1 MNPQS
6 PSSAD
11 FPFRLESPAGLSMEV
26 NANGSIRRM
35 DHRDIL
41 LNLFLGTEI
50 EGGPANLYL
59 RRLGAIVEST
69 PLLGARSPAV
79 IHRDQRGMTAS
90 GEWLGIHFSVSLVLA
105 KLAPTWFW
113 HVVLKNTR
121 DGAETVDLIYAQDLA
136 LAQYGAVRINE
147 YYTSHYVDHTVL
159 SHQQRGFA
167 LASRQNLS
175 MGGRN
180 PWTVIGSLGK
190 GVSYATDALQFHG
203 LATRAGQT
211 PIGLTKGLPGAH
223 LQHEHS
229 LVAIQE
235 APMKIQPGALVKAG
249 FFGWF
254 EENHSAATSAADRVF
269 IDKAIG
275 LPEALPPPDLKAT
288 GGSKPAATLFSAA
301 PLLEAQELTEAEIA
315 RLFGRERRA
324 EEQEDGKVL
333 SFFTGE
339 NRHVVLKAKELK
351 ALRPHGQILRTGYAL
366 IPEETSLTSTTWMG
380 GVFNSMVTQG
390 HVSINRFLSATHTC
404 LSLLRG
410 NGQRLF
416 VKVEGSW
423 HLLDVPSAFEMTPDS
438 SGWIYKHAA
447 GLIAV
452 RSTAASERHE
462 LTLSV
467 EVMSGKPVPFLL
479 SNHVAIDGDDGSN
492 TAAVQYIRDTD
503 GVFVHPVPD
512 SDVGRRFP
520 EGGFRIEPLSGTVIE
535 RMGGD
540 ELLFLDG
547 ISRSQPYLCMISAPA
562 LSIGLRIKG
571 RLISEEYVEAA
582 GPDRTR
588 FWTDI
593 TSGLRLYP
601 PGGSPLAGR
610 AESLGEILPWF
621 IQNALI
627 HYLAPRGLEQY
638 TGGGWGTRDI
648 SQGPVEM
655 LLALG
660 RYEPIR
666 DLLLRVFKTQ
676 NPDGDWPQ
684 WFMFFDRERNIRAG
698 DSHGDIVFWPVLAL
712 AQYFTASEDRS
723 LLDEKVPFFHPEGDH
738 KAEKD
743 SLWHHAERA
752 ISVMNGRVIPGT
764 SLAAYGHG
772 DWNDSM
778 QPFDLT
784 MRERLCSAWTVTLH
798 YQTLTALCT
807 ALRRLG
813 LGDRAS
819 GFEAMAE
826 QVLKEFQHR
835 LVVDGVIAG
844 FAYFHDNGR
853 IDYLLHPRDRITGVS
868 YSLLPMIHAIINGL
882 LTPEQAKKHLDLIQ
896 AHLHGPDGAR
906 LFDKPMEYRGGPM
919 KHFQRA
925 ESAAFFG
932 REIGL
937 MYTHAHLRYAE
948 ALARYGD
955 AEGFFQALCQA
966 NPIGIRT
973 LVPAATL
980 RQANCYYSSSDA
992 AFSDRYE
999 AFAEYGRVKEGGVPL
1014 DGGWRVY
1021 SSGAG
1026 IWTRLMM
1033 QNFLGLR
1040 REKSVLVIDPVI
1052 PRSLDRLR
1060 AELEWEGRWMEV
1072 TYRIESAGCGP
1083 TRVSLNGSDLPQV
1096 RGANPYRPGSA
1107 EIPMSAVRE
1116 RLTAGTN
1123 RLTVHVG

>member
-1 MNPQS
+1 MNSQNPLS
-6 PSSAD
+6 VD
-11 FPFRLESPAGLSMEV
+11 FPFRLESPAGLSVEV

-50 EGGPANLYL
+50 EGGAANLYL
-59 RRLGAIVEST
+59 RRLGPIAETT
-69 PLLGARSPAV
+69 PLLGPRSPATV
-79 IHRDQRGMTAS
+79 HVDQLGMTA
-90 GEWLGIHFSVSLVLA
+90 GGKWRGIHFSVSLVLA
-105 KLAPTWFW
+105 KSAPAWFW
-113 HVVLKNTR
+113 HVVLENTLAK
-121 DGAETVDLIYAQDLA
+121 DETVDLIYTQDLA
-136 LAQYGAVRINE
+136 LAQYWAVRINE
-147 YYTSHYVDHTVL
+147 FYTSHYVDHTVL
-159 SHQQRGFA
+159 SHRERGFA

-175 MGGRN
+175 MGGLN
-180 PWTVIGSLGK
+180 PWTVIGSLGR

-203 LATRAGQT
+203 LSTRAGQT
-211 PIGLTKGLPGAH
+211 PIGLTTGLPGAR

-229 LVAIQE
+229 MAAIQE
-235 APMKIQPGALVKAG
+235 APIKIKPGAQVKAG
-249 FFGWF
+249 FFGWY
-254 EENHSAATSAADRVF
+254 EENHPAATSEADLVC
-269 IDKAIG
+269 IDKAMA
-275 LPEALPPPDLKAT
+275 LPEAVPSSGRKST

-301 PLLEAQELTEAEIA
+301 PLLEAQELTDAEIA
-315 RLFGRERRA
+315 GLFGRERRE

-333 SFFTGE
+333 SFFTGA

-366 IPEETSLTSTTWMG
+366 IPDEAALTSTTWMG
-380 GVFNSMVTQG
+380 GVFHSMVTQG
-390 HVSINRFLSATHTC
+390 HVSINRFLSTTHTY

-416 VKVEGSW
+416 VELEGGW

-438 SGWIYKHAA
+438 SRWIYRHAA

-452 RSTAASERHE
+452 RSTAASDRHE
-462 LTLSV
+462 LTLLV
-467 EVMSGKPVPFLL
+467 EVMSGNPVRLLL
-479 SNHVAIDGDDGSN
+479 SNHVAINGDDGSN
-492 TAAVQYIRDTD
+492 SVPVQFTQESD

-520 EGGFRIEPLSGTVIE
+520 KGGFRIEPFSGTVIE
-535 RMGGD
+535 RTGGD
-540 ELLFLDG
+540 EMLFLDG
-547 ISRSQPYLCMISAPA
+547 GSRNQPYLCMISSPA
-562 LSIGLRIKG
+562 RSIGFRIKG
-571 RLISEEYVEAA
+571 GLISEKPVDAA
-582 GPDRTR
+582 GPGKTH

-593 TSGLRLYP
+593 TSGLRLHP
-601 PGGSPLAGR
+601 PEGSPLAGQ
-610 AESLGEILPWF
+610 AAGFGEILPWF
-621 IQNALI
+621 IQNVLI

-655 LLALG
+655 LLALS

-712 AQYFTASEDRS
+712 AEYLIASGDTS
-723 LLDEKVPFFHPEGDH
+723 LLDEVVPFFHPEGDD
-738 KAEKD
+738 KAEKV
-743 SLWHHAERA
+743 SIRLHAERA
-752 ISVMNGRVIPGT
+752 ISLMNRRIIPGT

-778 QPFDLT
+778 QPFDPT

-798 YQTLTALCT
+798 YQTLTTLST
-807 ALRRLG
+807 ALRRFG
-813 LGDRAS
+813 ARDRAS
-819 GFEAMAE
+819 GFEDMAA
-826 QVLKEFQHR
+826 QVLKEFQQR
-835 LVVDGVIAG
+835 LIVDGVIAG
-844 FAYFHDNGR
+844 YAYFHDNGE
-853 IDYLLHPRDRITGVS
+853 IDYLLHPRDRSTGVS

-882 LTPEQAKKHLDLIQ
+882 LTPEQAKKHLALIQ
-896 AHLHGPDGAR
+896 ASLHGPDGAR

-919 KHFQRA
+919 KQFQRA

-932 REIGL
+932 REIAL

-966 NPIGIRT
+966 NPIGIRD

-992 AFSDRYE
+992 AFQDRYE
-999 AFAEYGRVKEGGVPL
+999 AFAKYDRVKKGTVPL

-1021 SSGAG
+1021 SSGPG
-1026 IWTRLMM
+1026 IWTRLMI
-1033 QNFLGLR
+1033 QCFLGWRPEHSSL
-1040 REKSVLVIDPVI
+1040 VLDPVI
-1052 PRSLDRLR
+1052 PKSLDGLR
-1060 AELEWEGRWMEV
+1060 VEMEWEGRLMEII
-1072 TYRIESAGCGP
+1072 YRIDSFGYGS
-1083 TRVSLNGSDLPQV
+1083 TRVNLNGADLPYT
-1096 RGANPYRPGSA
+1096 RGANPYRPGAA
-1107 EIPMSAVRE
+1107 EIPMPAMRE
-1116 RLTAGTN
+1116 RLTSGKN
-1123 RLTVHVG
+1123 RLTVYIG